1 MDDQTKQLLEE
12 LYSLK
17 MENIILKKTKENM
30 KGKKVSV
37 SKIIILEKSD

>member
-17 MENIILKKTKENM
+17 MENIILEKAVENM

-37 SKIIILEKSD
+37 SKIILLEKSD